1 MPGLSTPH
9 QRTTHRPG
17 RTESYLYMR
26 FDQFDLCAPILRAV
40 ADEGY
45 DTPSPIQA
53 QAIPA
58 VLEGRDVLG
67 CAQTGT
73 GKTAAFALPVLHN
86 LFADGDDKPTRKP
99 RCLVLAPTRELAGQ
113 IAEGF
118 QAYGKH
124 LPVRGAVLFG
134 GVNQNPQVK
143 KLRRG
148 VDVLIATPGRLLD
161 LMNQGH
167 VDLSRIETL
176 VLDEADRML
185 DMGFI
190 NDIKKIVK
198 QIPDERQTL
207 FFSATMP
214 REIKKLADAMLFE
227 PVKIEI
233 APDKPAADRV
243 RQTVYFADKSL
254 KPALFAKL
262 FDSLG
267 MYRVIAFTRTKHG
280 ADKLVRQLHH
290 RGIKSQAIHGNKT
303 QNNRQ
308 KALDAFK
315 KGKLHVLVATD
326 IAARGID
333 VDQVS
338 HVINYDVT
346 HEPET
351 YVHRIGRTARA
362 GHEGE
367 AIAFCAPDELG
378 NLRAIQGLLG
388 QEIEVVG
395 DKPDWADKQDVPL
408 MNGQQNKRGGGGR
421 NRRGGKP
428 SSHNANSHANGGK
441 PKRKRSRSKKKAG
454 AKPSAHQ
461 NASHNQPKPNSNKP
475 KRRRSN
481 RSKPGGGVK
490 A

>member
-1 MPGLSTPH
+1 
-9 QRTTHRPG
+9 
-17 RTESYLYMR
+17 MR
-26 FDQFDLCAPILRAV
+26 FDDFPLCAPVLRAIFD
-40 ADEGY
+40 AGY
-45 DTPSPIQA
+45 ETPSPIQA
-53 QAIPA
+53 RAIPA
-58 VLEGRDVLG
+58 ILDDRDVLG

-73 GKTAAFALPVLHN
+73 GKTAAFALPILHN
-86 LFADGDDKPTRKP
+86 LFANKKAKPTNKP

-118 QAYGKH
+118 QTYGKH

-148 VDVLIATPGRLLD
+148 LDVLIATPGRLLD

-167 VDLSRIETL
+167 VDLSRIEVL

-190 NDIKKIVK
+190 NDIKKVVAK
-198 QIPDERQTL
+198 IPDEHQTL

-214 REIKKLADAMLFE
+214 REIKKLADEMLFE

-254 KPALFAKL
+254 KPDLFAKL
-262 FDSLG
+262 HGDLG
-267 MYRVIAFTRTKHG
+267 MFRTIAFTRTKHG
-280 ADKLVRQLHH
+280 ADKLVRQLHQ
-290 RGIKSQAIHGNKT
+290 RGIKAKAIHGNKT

-308 KALDAFK
+308 RALDEFK
-315 KGKLHVLVATD
+315 KGKLEVLVATD

-333 VDQVS
+333 VDKVT
-338 HVINYDVT
+338 HVVNYDIT
-346 HEPET
+346 HEAET
-351 YVHRIGRTARA
+351 HIHRIGRTARA
-362 GHEGE
+362 GEEGE
-367 AIAFCAPDELG
+367 AIALCAPDELG
-378 NLRAIQGLLG
+378 NLRQIERLLG
-388 QEIEVVG
+388 QPIEIVG
-395 DKPDWADKQDVPL
+395 DKPDWADKKDVPL
-408 MNGQQNKRGGGGR
+408 MNGQQNRGGGGGR
-421 NRRGGKP
+421 RRGGKP
-428 SSHNANSHANGGK
+428 SSHKPRGASGGK
-441 PKRKRSRSKKKAG
+441 GARPRGKKKSAG
-454 AKPSAHQ
+454 KPSAHQ
-461 NASHNQPKPNSNKP
+461 NANHGQPKPKSGKP

-481 RSKPGGGVK
+481 RAKPGRG

>member
-1 MPGLSTPH
+1 
-9 QRTTHRPG
+9 
-17 RTESYLYMR
+17 MR
-26 FDQFDLCAPILRAV
+26 FDQLPLCAPLLRAIE
-40 ADEGY
+40 DQGY
-45 DTPSPIQA
+45 DTPSPIQER
-53 QAIPA
+53 AIPA

-73 GKTAAFALPVLHN
+73 GKTAAFALPILHN
-86 LFADGDDKPTRKP
+86 LFADANAKPTNKP

-118 QAYGKH
+118 QNYGKH
-124 LPVRGAVLFG
+124 LNVRGAVLFG

-143 KLRRG
+143 KLRQG
-148 VDVLIATPGRLLD
+148 LDVLIATPGRLLD

-167 VDLSRIETL
+167 VDLSRIEVL

-190 NDIKKIVK
+190 NDIKKVVK

-214 REIKKLADAMLFE
+214 REIKKLADAMLYQ
-227 PVKIEI
+227 PVNIEI

-254 KPALFAKL
+254 KPDLFAKL
-262 FDSLG
+262 FDDLG
-267 MYRVIAFTRTKHG
+267 MFRVIAFCRTKHG
-280 ADKLVRQLHH
+280 ADKLVRQLHQ

-308 KALDAFK
+308 KALDQFK

-367 AIAFCAPDELG
+367 AIALCGPDEVG
-378 NLRAIQGLLG
+378 NLNAIERLLG
-388 QEIEVVG
+388 QSIETIG
-395 DKPDWADKQDVPL
+395 DRPSWANNPDAPL
-408 MNGQQNKRGGGGR
+408 MNGQQNKRGGGGGGGQR
-421 NRRGGKP
+421 GRGGQS
-428 SSHNANSHANGGK
+428 SSHKRGNSQAK
-441 PKRKRSRSKKKAG
+441 PGRSRSKKTG
-454 AKPSAHQ
+454 KPSAH
-461 NASHNQPKPNSNKP
+461 ADAAHAKAKP
-475 KRRRSN
+475 KRRRTN
-481 RSKPGGGVK
+481 RTKPGRG

>member
-1 MPGLSTPH
+1 
-9 QRTTHRPG
+9 
-17 RTESYLYMR
+17 MR
-26 FDQFDLCAPILRAV
+26 FEEFPLSAYILRAV
-40 ADEGY
+40 ADTGY
-45 DTPSPIQA
+45 QTPSPIQQ

-58 VLEGRDVLG
+58 VLEKRDVLG

-73 GKTAAFALPVLHN
+73 GKTAAFALPILHN
-86 LFADGDDKPTRKP
+86 LFADPNARPTNKP

-118 QAYGKH
+118 QTYGKH

-143 KLRRG
+143 KLRSG
-148 VDVLIATPGRLLD
+148 LDILIATPGRLLD

-167 VDLSRIETL
+167 VDLSRIEVL

-190 NDIKKIVK
+190 NDIRKIVAK
-198 QIPDERQTL
+198 IPDERQTL

-214 REIKKLADAMLFE
+214 REIKKLADSMLFE

-243 RQTVYFADKSL
+243 RQTVYFVDKEA
-254 KPALFAKL
+254 KPDLFAKL
-262 FDSLG
+262 YDSQG
-267 MYRVIAFTRTKHG
+267 MFRVIAFTRTKHG
-280 ADKLVRQLHH
+280 ADKLVRQLHQ
-290 RGIKSQAIHGNKT
+290 RGIKAQAIHGNKT

-351 YVHRIGRTARA
+351 YIHRIGRTARA

-367 AIAFCAPDELG
+367 AIAFCAPDEVG
-378 NLRAIQGLLG
+378 NLRAIQRLLG
-388 QEIEVVG
+388 SEIDVIG
-395 DKPDWADKQDVPL
+395 DKPEWADKPDVPL
-408 MNGQQNKRGGGGR
+408 NNGQQNKRGGGGGGG
-421 NRRGGKP
+421 RRGGKP
-428 SSHNANSHANGGK
+428 SSHQPSNHAGGK
-441 PKRKRSRSKKKAG
+441 PKRNRSRNKKKTNTQL
-454 AKPSAHQ
+454 SAHQ
-461 NASHNQPKPNSNKP
+461 NANHGQPKPG
-475 KRRRSN
+475 RRRN
-481 RSKPGGGVK
+481 QRHKPGGGVK

>member
-1 MPGLSTPH
+1 
-9 QRTTHRPG
+9 
-17 RTESYLYMR
+17 MR
-26 FDQFDLCAPILRAV
+26 FDDFSLCAPILRAIE
-40 ADEGY
+40 DQGY
-45 DTPSPIQA
+45 QTPSPIQA
-53 QAIPA
+53 KAIPA
-58 VLEGRDVLG
+58 VLQGHDVLG
-67 CAQTGT
+67 SAQTGT
-73 GKTAAFALPVLHN
+73 GKTAAFALPILHN
-86 LFADGDDKPTRKP
+86 LFAEKDPSQQPTRKP
-99 RCLVLAPTRELAGQ
+99 RCLVLAPTRELASQ

-124 LPVRGAVLFG
+124 LPLRGAVVFG
-134 GVNQNPQVK
+134 GVNQKPQVD

-148 VDVLIATPGRLLD
+148 IDVLIATPGRLMD
-161 LMNQGH
+161 LMNQGFI
-167 VDLSRIETL
+167 DLSRIEVL

-190 NDIKKIVK
+190 NDIRKIVAK
-198 QIPDERQTL
+198 LPDERQTL

-214 REIKKLADAMLFE
+214 REIKILADAMLYQ

-254 KPALFAKL
+254 KPDLFAKL

-280 ADKLVRQLHH
+280 ADKLVRQLHQ

-303 QNNRQ
+303 QNQRE
-308 KALDAFK
+308 KALVAFK
-315 KGKLHVLVATD
+315 KGNLHVLVATD

-351 YVHRIGRTARA
+351 YIHRIGRTARA

-367 AIAFCAPDELG
+367 AIALCGPDELG
-378 NLRAIQGLLG
+378 NLRAIERLLG
-388 QEIEVVG
+388 ATIEVVG
-395 DKPDWADKQDVPL
+395 DRPAWADTPNVPI
-408 MNGQQNKRGGGGR
+408 MNGQQGRQRQGGEHKASAHAGQSSNARKRRRKRG
-421 NRRGGKP
+421 
-428 SSHNANSHANGGK
+428 A
-441 PKRKRSRSKKKAG
+441 SKQASP
-454 AKPSAHQ
+454 KPSAHSS
-461 NASHNQPKPNSNKP
+461 ASHNQPKPQRRRRNKP
-475 KRRRSN
+475 GS
-481 RSKPGGGVK
+481 GVR

>member
-1 MPGLSTPH
+1 
-9 QRTTHRPG
+9 
-17 RTESYLYMR
+17 MR
-26 FDQFDLCAPILRAV
+26 AIFDA
-40 ADEGY
+40 GY
-45 DTPSPIQA
+45 ETPSPIQA
-53 QAIPA
+53 RAIPA
-58 VLEGRDVLG
+58 VLEGNDVLG

-73 GKTAAFALPVLHN
+73 GKTAAFALPILHN
-86 LFADGDDKPTRKP
+86 LFANKQAKPTNKP

-148 VDVLIATPGRLLD
+148 LDVLIATPGRLMD

-167 VDLSRIETL
+167 VDLSRIEVL

-214 REIKKLADAMLFE
+214 KPIKKLADEMLYQ

-243 RQTVYFADKSL
+243 KQTVYFVEKQGKAD
-254 KPALFAKL
+254 LFANVYNK
-262 FDSLG
+262 LG
-267 MYRVIAFTRTKHG
+267 MFRVIAFTRTKHG
-280 ADKLVRQLHH
+280 ADKLVRQLKQ
-290 RGIKSQAIHGNKT
+290 RDIVAQAIHGNKT
-303 QNNRQ
+303 QNARQ
-308 KALDAFK
+308 RALDMFK
-315 KGKLHVLVATD
+315 KDKLHVLIATD

-333 VDQVS
+333 VDNVT

-351 YVHRIGRTARA
+351 HIHRIGRTARA
-362 GHEGE
+362 DKEGE
-367 AIAFCAPDELG
+367 ALSFCAPDEVG
-378 NLRAIQGLLG
+378 NLRGIERLLG
-388 QEIEVVG
+388 QPIEVVG
-395 DKPDWADKQDVPL
+395 ERPEWADKANVPL
-408 MNGQQNKRGGGGR
+408 NNGQQNKRGGGGGGGG
-421 NRRGGKP
+421 RRRPGGKP
-428 SSHNANSHANGGK
+428 TSHKSSNHGGGTK
-441 PKRKRSRSKKKAG
+441 TKRTRSKKKKTG
-454 AKPSAHQ
+454 KPSAHQ
-461 NASHNQPKPNSNKP
+461 SSNHGQPKPSGNSKP
-475 KRRRSN
+475 KRRRGKAHPN
-481 RSKPGGGVK
+481 AKRNKPGGGVK
-490 A
+490 G